1 MKKVRL
7 LIISI
12 LLIAF
17 DQLTKYLA
25 TIKLKGQEPFDVIKG
40 VFQFYY
46 HENNGSAFG
55 MFGGK
60 TIFLLIFTS
69 LILIGILYLYFKL
82 PMEKRFL
89 PLRLIAMFLIAG
101 AIGNM
106 IDRFTYHYVVDF
118 LYFQLI
124 DFPIFNVADC
134 YITVSA
140 GVLLILS
147 FFYYKEEDFEM
158 ISNLIS
164 GRKKKEQ

>member
-1 MKKVRL
+1 MKKARL
-7 LIISI
+7 LIVSI

-25 TIKLKGQEPFDVIKG
+25 TVKLKGKEPFDLIPN

-69 LILIGILYLYFKL
+69 LILIGILYVYFKL

-89 PLRLIAMFLIAG
+89 PLRLIAMCLIAG

-106 IDRFTYHYVVDF
+106 IDRYTYHYVVDF
-118 LYFQLI
+118 LYFKLI

-140 GVLLILS
+140 AVLLILS
-147 FFYYKEEDFEM
+147 FFYYKEEDFEEV
-158 ISNLIS
+158 SALIK
-164 GRKKKEQ
+164 GRKR

>member
-1 MKKVRL
+1 MKRLRL
-7 LIISI
+7 LFVSI

-17 DQLTKYLA
+17 DQWTKYLA
-25 TIKLKGQEPFDVIKG
+25 TTKLKGKEAFDVIEG
-40 VFQFYY
+40 VFQFHY

-60 TIFLLIFTS
+60 TIFLLVFTTIV
-69 LILIGILYLYFKL
+69 LAVILYIYLKL

-89 PLRLIAMFLIAG
+89 PLRLITMFLIAG

-106 IDRFTYHYVVDF
+106 IDRYTYHYVVDF
-118 LYFQLI
+118 LYFELI

-140 GVLLILS
+140 FVLLFLS
-147 FFYYKEEDFEM
+147 FFYYKEEDFDR
-158 ISNLIS
+158 ITHRLK
-164 GRKKKEQ
+164 GKKEQ